1 MIFCQVSS
9 LTKSLSNR
17 MEISLENLNLDI
29 WAKRVELHLTMFLNN
44 CLIPCLQ
51 IKSQW
56 KETTPMHCCFHYGTD
71 LQVGFPKR

>member
-9 LTKSLSNR
+9 TKSLSNR

-29 WAKRVELHLTMFLNN
+29 WAKRVEMHLTMFLNN
-44 CLIPCLQ
+44 CLIHCLQ
-51 IKSQW
+51 ITSQW
-56 KETTPMHCCFHYGTD
+56 KETTTLHCCFHYGTD